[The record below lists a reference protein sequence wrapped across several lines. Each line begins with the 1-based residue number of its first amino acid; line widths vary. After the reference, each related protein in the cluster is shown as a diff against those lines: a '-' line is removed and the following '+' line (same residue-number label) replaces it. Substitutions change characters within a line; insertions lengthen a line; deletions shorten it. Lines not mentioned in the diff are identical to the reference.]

1 MSTSDKL
8 ATAVG
13 AKTPAVHSSGNAVID
28 TIKASNFKAQIA
40 LALPKHMTADRMARV
55 VLTEIRKNPVLANCE
70 IKSFM
75 GAVMQASQLGLEP
88 GSALGQCYLLP
99 YKNNKAG
106 RIDAQLIIGYKGMI
120 DLARRSGQILSINA
134 YVVKDG
140 DDFFYQL
147 GLKPDIHHIPAPTA
161 DRLDK
166 PTTYVYAVAN
176 LKGGGTQFEVLS
188 RAEIERIRNESAN
201 YKFAKPEYKES
212 TIWGKYFDDMA
223 KKTAIRRLF
232 KYLPVSIEALR
243 IADEDAKREAGI
255 EIDPLDNPDNINID
269 TFKVEDAEIISEEG
283 ADNGIS
289 K

>member
-28 TIKASNFKAQIA
+28 TIKATNFKSQIA

-188 RAEIERIRNESAN
+188 RAEVERIRNESAN
-201 YKFAKPEYKES
+201 YKFAKYKES

-255 EIDPLDNPDNINID
+255 EIDPLDNPENIDID
-269 TFKVEDAEIISEEG
+269 TFKVEDAEIISEEEPE
-283 ADNGIS
+283 NGVRQ
-289 K
+289 